1 MKSTY
6 SDVTGRIFNIQRFSV
21 HDGPGI
27 RTIIFLKGCFLKCK
41 WCCNPESQEY
51 KIQPMISEGKEKIVG
66 QDITVGEIIEIVKK
80 DMPYYRRSGGG
91 ITLSGGECLCQPRF
105 TEALLRECK
114 ANGINTAIETTG
126 FAEYS
131 VIEKILP
138 YVDTVLMDIKHMNS
152 NKHKEYTSQPNEQIL
167 ENARKIA
174 ENANE
179 LIIRVP
185 VIPGFND
192 STEEI
197 KDIAEFAKSLRG
209 VRRLHLLPYHNFGA
223 DKYKGLDRVYEM
235 QDIKPPK
242 KEHMD
247 ALLAI
252 VNETGLDGQIGG

>member
-1 MKSTY
+1 MKSIY
-6 SDVTGRIFNIQRFSV
+6 SDVKGRIFNIQRFSV

-27 RTIIFLKGCFLKCK
+27 RTIIFLKGCFLRCK

-51 KIQPMISEGKEKIVG
+51 KIQTMISNGKEKIVG
-66 QDITVGEIIEIVKK
+66 QDITVGKIIETVKR

-114 ANGINTAIETTG
+114 ENGINTAIETTG

-138 YVDTVLMDIKHMNS
+138 YVDTVLMDIKHIDS
-152 NKHKEYTSQPNEQIL
+152 QKHKEYTSQPNEQIL
-167 ENARKIA
+167 ENARKIS
-174 ENANE
+174 ENAKE

-192 STEEI
+192 SENEI
-197 KDIAEFAKSLRG
+197 KAIAEFARSLKG
-209 VRRLHLLPYHNFGA
+209 VKRLHLLPYHNFGA
-223 DKYKGLDRVYEM
+223 DKYKGLDRKYDMNE
-235 QDIKPPK
+235 IKPPE
-242 KEHMD
+242 KEQMNK
-247 ALLAI
+247 LLLI
-252 VNETGLDGQIGG
+252 VNNSGLDGQIGG